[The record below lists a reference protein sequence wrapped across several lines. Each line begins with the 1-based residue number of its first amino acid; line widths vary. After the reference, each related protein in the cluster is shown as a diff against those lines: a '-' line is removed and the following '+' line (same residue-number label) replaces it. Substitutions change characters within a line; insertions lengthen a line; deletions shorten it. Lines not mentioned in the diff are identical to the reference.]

1 MGTGKNAPNTHIQ
14 IVPLGNDRGE
24 NGGGEP
30 KIGSD
35 GCKPSFHHAA
45 PRTIRRRKRLG
56 FMIMLLSL
64 IVIKII
70 LMMIMTLVIHRFTTV
85 PR

>member
-1 MGTGKNAPNTHIQ
+1 
-14 IVPLGNDRGE
+14 
-24 NGGGEP
+24 
-30 KIGSD
+30 
-35 GCKPSFHHAA
+35 
-45 PRTIRRRKRLG
+45 LG

-64 IVIKII
+64 IVIKIV